1 MVEAGT
7 AALSVGRCRFRGL
20 VCPRLGNFGLSGHG
34 FSDPLQKSSISLMNC
49 LSVMD
54 ISRHQRYSLRIC
66 FVVSLIALGLP
77 RPMAGR
83 TSTIFVCFT
92 KDNGECRASSRT
104 SSDNA
109 LFLMPFP
116 SSESSGNHGN
126 ILEISANVAASS
138 GCSLCSIISY
148 QTPAWPYLQ
157 IWRDIA
163 ASPVTLQNRNA
174 EARVKRHSKPECK
187 LRPKCRVGILKSVV
201 SLSRSGLFAIFP
213 RRGSLYCR
221 SAHWNR
227 SSPRSRS

>member
-104 SSDNA
+104 SSTMFA
-109 LFLMPFP
+109 FP
-116 SSESSGNHGN
+116 NTHSKSSRSSGNHGN
-126 ILEISANVAASS
+126 ILEISAFVAASNIARCARS
-138 GCSLCSIISY
+138 FLI
-148 QTPAWPYLQ
+148 AFPY
-157 IWRDIA
+157 
-163 ASPVTLQNRNA
+163 
-174 EARVKRHSKPECK
+174 
-187 LRPKCRVGILKSVV
+187 G
-201 SLSRSGLFAIFP
+201 
-213 RRGSLYCR
+213 
-221 SAHWNR
+221 
-227 SSPRSRS
+227 